1 MTALNKWF
9 RYSILL
15 CFIGMTL
22 PAMPQQLQASL
33 KHYSTDDGMT
43 SNAISYIVQDDLGFI
58 WIATWNGLS
67 RFDGFNFVN
76 YETGAIS
83 HIPLL
88 HNRIIDLKV
97 DQQQNIWMRM
107 YDGRIFVLNRKT
119 DRIIN
124 AMEGIAGY
132 QEMRTSNPLF
142 LTSKGE
148 MMVIIDNIGIY
159 RMRLTPNGMQRT
171 LITTGNL
178 MPKVIVEGYQGDL
191 WVGTEQGFHRLNA
204 DDESLEK
211 KGIFTEEAITC
222 AYSNGYNIFAGTASG
237 TLITFAYGQEP
248 KVLFKINERFHSVL
262 LDSHDNIWFTNS
274 GQGVNQYISSTGE
287 IKEYR
292 QWVPVPEFDVN
303 GARISEVNGV
313 IWASMSHGGFG
324 YYNRAADRMEYF
336 HNNPDNPWDL
346 SNTVAAYLTLPEGV
360 VWESTSKR
368 GLEKLD
374 ILKKK
379 IIRKRPFG
387 EDRDSTSSSR
397 AETQSLISRYN
408 EIRALYYDRERKLL
422 LVGNKLGTLKIIS
435 STGQAQTLTGT
446 TDGKSFGRIYSIHKD
461 SKGRYWLCTKGNG
474 LFMMVP
480 QAGGGYSFR
489 QFEHI
494 EGNKNTLNSNN
505 VYDMVEDKQG
515 NIWIATYGDGVNLL
529 IEDKNGTFRFL
540 NKDNGINTYPHN
552 AYHKVRT
559 VCTDTLGN
567 VWAGTTDG
575 ILLMKYQQR
584 AVDIKRMDMNV
595 SHEYPLACNDIICID
610 RSPRGEMWIGTN
622 GGGLSHCTGIDSEGK
637 WCFENIYSKQGL
649 PSDEIRSITFDKQ
662 DILWLATDHIIC
674 SYDATKKVF
683 STFSIQDGVDN
694 TICSENSAITM
705 DNGVMCFG
713 TFDGYYVLNKNT
725 LSAANAAMLKL
736 RITDFLIDDEVISP
750 RTSDLFEEY
759 IPECKKVT
767 LPYHGCRFAF
777 RFASLNYQLQHRVH
791 YQYMLEGYDETW
803 KDADVLREAQ
813 YEDVPGGTYTLRIRA
828 FLLET
833 PNKYDERT
841 IEVVMPPHFLLST
854 SAIWI
859 YMGIAALLLLITL
872 FWKQEKMKRLKRKQE
887 EQTA

>member
-1 MTALNKWF
+1 MTTLNKWI
-9 RYSILL
+9 RYGILL
-15 CFIGMTL
+15 LAICITL
-22 PAMPQQLQASL
+22 PAKAQQLQASL

-43 SNAISYIVQDDLGFI
+43 SNAISNIVQDDLGFI

-88 HNRIIDLKV
+88 HNRITELTV

-107 YDGRIFVLNRKT
+107 YDGRVFILNRKT

-124 AMEGIAGY
+124 AMEGVAGY
-132 QEMRTSNPLF
+132 QEMRTSCPLF

-148 MMVIIDNIGIY
+148 MMVIMDNIGIY

-178 MPKVIVEGYQGDL
+178 KPKVIVEGYQGDL
-191 WVGTEQGFHRLNA
+191 WVGTDKGIHRLNA

-222 AYSNGYNIFAGTASG
+222 AYSNGYNIFAGTEAG

-248 KVLFKINERFHSVL
+248 KVLLKINEKFHSVL
-262 LDSHDNIWFTNS
+262 LDSHDNIWFTTS
-274 GQGVNQYISSTGE
+274 VQGVNQFIPSTGE
-287 IKEYR
+287 IKEYC
-292 QWVPVPEFDVN
+292 QWVPVPEYDVN
-303 GARISEVNGV
+303 GARISEVNGI

-324 YYNRAADRMEYF
+324 YYNRQADRMEYF

-360 VWESTSKR
+360 VWQSTSKR

-374 ILKKK
+374 ILKKV
-379 IIRKRPFG
+379 IVRKRPFG
-387 EDRDSTSSSR
+387 EDRDSINNGTIDATS
-397 AETQSLISRYN
+397 QLSRYN
-408 EIRALYYDRERKLL
+408 ELRALYYDNARKLFW
-422 LVGNKLGTLKIIS
+422 VGNKLGTLKIIS
-435 STGQAQTLTGT
+435 STGQTQTLTGT
-446 TDGKSFGRIYSIHKD
+446 TDGQRFGRIYSIHKD

-474 LFMMVP
+474 LFMMTP
-480 QAGGGYSFR
+480 QQGGGYTFR
-489 QFEHI
+489 HFANVA
-494 EGNKNTLNSNN
+494 GDKRTLNSNN
-505 VYDMVEDKQG
+505 VYDLAEDKQG
-515 NIWIATYGDGVNLL
+515 NIWVATYGDGVNLL
-529 IEDKNGTFRFL
+529 REDKNGNISFL
-540 NKDNGINTYPHN
+540 HKDNGINNYPHS
-552 AYHKVRT
+552 AYYKVRT
-559 VCTDTLGN
+559 LCTDSLGN

-575 ILLMKYQQR
+575 ILVMQYKNK
-584 AVDIKRMDMNV
+584 AVDIKRMDQNV
-595 SHEYPLACNDIICID
+595 SQQHPLACNDIICIN
-610 RSPRGEMWIGTN
+610 RSPQGEMWIGTN
-622 GGGLSHCTGIDSEGK
+622 GGGLSHCTGTDDEGK

-662 DILWLATDHIIC
+662 GVLWLATDHIIC
-674 SYDATKKVF
+674 SYDASKKVF

-694 TICSENSAITM
+694 TLCSENAAITLG
-705 DNGVMCFG
+705 NGIICFG
-713 TFDGYYVLNKNT
+713 TFDGYYVINKNT
-725 LSAANAAMLKL
+725 LSDASAAMLKL
-736 RITDFLIDDEVISP
+736 RITDFLVDDEIVTP

-767 LPYHGCRFAF
+767 LPYHGCSFAF

-803 KDADVLREAQ
+803 RDADKDRMAQ
-813 YEDVPGGTYTLRIRA
+813 YEDVPGGSYTLKIRA

-833 PNKYDERT
+833 PDKFDERS
-841 IEVVMPPHFLLST
+841 IEVVMPPHLLLST
-854 SAIWI
+854 GAIWTYI
-859 YMGIAALLLLITL
+859 GIAAFLLLASL
-872 FWKQEKMKRLKRKQE
+872 FWKQERMKKEKRRQAQQAE
-887 EQTA
+887 

>member
-237 TLITFAYGQEP
+237 TLITFADGQEP

-303 GARISEVNGV
+303 GARISEVNT
-313 IWASMSHGGFG
+313 A
-324 YYNRAADRMEYF
+324 
-336 HNNPDNPWDL
+336 
-346 SNTVAAYLTLPEGV
+346 
-360 VWESTSKR
+360 
-368 GLEKLD
+368 
-374 ILKKK
+374 
-379 IIRKRPFG
+379 
-387 EDRDSTSSSR
+387 ED
-397 AETQSLISRYN
+397 
-408 EIRALYYDRERKLL
+408 
-422 LVGNKLGTLKIIS
+422 
-435 STGQAQTLTGT
+435 
-446 TDGKSFGRIYSIHKD
+446 
-461 SKGRYWLCTKGNG
+461 
-474 LFMMVP
+474 
-480 QAGGGYSFR
+480 
-489 QFEHI
+489 
-494 EGNKNTLNSNN
+494 
-505 VYDMVEDKQG
+505 
-515 NIWIATYGDGVNLL
+515 
-529 IEDKNGTFRFL
+529 
-540 NKDNGINTYPHN
+540 
-552 AYHKVRT
+552 
-559 VCTDTLGN
+559 
-567 VWAGTTDG
+567 
-575 ILLMKYQQR
+575 
-584 AVDIKRMDMNV
+584 
-595 SHEYPLACNDIICID
+595 
-610 RSPRGEMWIGTN
+610 
-622 GGGLSHCTGIDSEGK
+622 
-637 WCFENIYSKQGL
+637 
-649 PSDEIRSITFDKQ
+649 
-662 DILWLATDHIIC
+662 
-674 SYDATKKVF
+674 
-683 STFSIQDGVDN
+683 
-694 TICSENSAITM
+694 
-705 DNGVMCFG
+705 
-713 TFDGYYVLNKNT
+713 
-725 LSAANAAMLKL
+725 
-736 RITDFLIDDEVISP
+736 
-750 RTSDLFEEY
+750 
-759 IPECKKVT
+759 
-767 LPYHGCRFAF
+767 
-777 RFASLNYQLQHRVH
+777 
-791 YQYMLEGYDETW
+791 
-803 KDADVLREAQ
+803 
-813 YEDVPGGTYTLRIRA
+813 
-828 FLLET
+828 
-833 PNKYDERT
+833 
-841 IEVVMPPHFLLST
+841 
-854 SAIWI
+854 
-859 YMGIAALLLLITL
+859 
-872 FWKQEKMKRLKRKQE
+872 
-887 EQTA
+887 